1 MFAVKIKRKAMKSE
15 KPLNI
20 VLKDMSVLNKASK
33 KSKLSAGKLKGSDA
47 AATRLAT
54 YLGVSK
60 VQAYLFAA
68 TFFINL
74 KETHADIS
82 DIGRYIGWEDA
93 DTVCY
98 IPEFKDMVAKKYLEF
113 SRVRYQLDDS
123 FLTRRIRVAS
133 PLLVCVF
140 DNKPVSE
147 MEKEPPMD
155 VFKFVHEVSE
165 LIEYRTSSM
174 IPSAELFASVRGME
188 KEHPELTLPAELIHK
203 SLSIEDRVLL
213 YEICDDL
220 VAHVGTAL
228 VQTLEDIL
236 EDVRLRLNKI
246 KEILAGRDEL
256 TKLGLIKLEGAK
268 LLGDATIGLTQ
279 MGMELFLGEHMDL
292 FATDMDQDL
301 LKPESLTKKELY
313 FDGELS
319 QQLHFLQNSLMEENY
334 LKMQERLVSM
344 NMPGGIAAILYG
356 EPGTGKTESVYQ
368 MARETGRGIVHV
380 NISEAK
386 SMWFGESEKK
396 IKEIFTKYARLCRGS
411 VLKPI
416 LLFNEADAIFG
427 KRKEALRGSVDQTE
441 NTIQNIILEEMEQLE
456 GILIATSNLASNLD
470 PAFERRFLFK
480 IRFSKPSLEVN
491 EQIWRSK
498 LGWLDAEGSKR
509 LAASYA
515 FSGGEIDNVVRK
527 VAMEEVLTG
536 EKPGM

>member
-165 LIEYRTSSM
+165 LIEFRTSSM

-203 SLSIEDRVLL
+203 SLAIEDRVLL

-256 TKLGLIKLEGAK
+256 SKLGLIKLEGAK

>member
-509 LAASYA
+509 LAAS
-515 FSGGEIDNVVRK
+515 
-527 VAMEEVLTG
+527 
-536 EKPGM
+536 

>member
-165 LIEYRTSSM
+165 LIEFRTSSM

-203 SLSIEDRVLL
+203 SLAIEDRVLL